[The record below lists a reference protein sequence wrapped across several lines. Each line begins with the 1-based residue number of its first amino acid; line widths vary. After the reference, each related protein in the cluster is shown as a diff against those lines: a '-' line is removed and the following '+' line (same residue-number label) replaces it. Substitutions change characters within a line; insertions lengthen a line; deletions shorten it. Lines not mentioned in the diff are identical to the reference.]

1 MTIILAVT
9 GLEFKIT
16 ERTNPLIL
24 SSCHYTTYYMPSIIW
39 LSLFYIIAFDPRYY
53 QGFNSL
59 FKSI

>member
-1 MTIILAVT
+1 MAIILAVI
-9 GLEFKIT
+9 GLELETT

-24 SSCHYTTYYMPSIIW
+24 SSCYYTTYYMPSIKW

-59 FKSI
+59 FKFI